1 MTHVVT
7 ESCIRCKYTDCVDV
21 CPVDCFR
28 EGPNF
33 LTIDPDEC
41 IDCAVCI
48 PECPVNAI
56 MPEEDVPADQQ
67 HMIKLNAELC
77 AHRLAEHHQA
87 QAGAARRRR
96 VERPHRQAVRTD
108 PLIGQDREP
117 LTGHR
122 TTAERRMISTDAVVI
137 GAGPVGLFQV
147 FQLGLQEIHCELIDA
162 LPHARRPVRRA
173 VSRQADLRHSGHP
186 GVQRPRADRA
196 AVTQIAP
203 MRAGIHLGRG
213 SSRSMPA
220 RRRHASVSHSRRALP
235 SRRAASSSPAA
246 SAPSSRSG

>member
-67 HMIKLNAELC
+67 HMIKLNAELV

-87 QAGAARRRR
+87 QAARC
-96 VERPHRQAVRTD
+96 PT
-108 PLIGQDREP
+108 PTNGK
-117 LTGHR
+117 
-122 TTAERRMISTDAVVI
+122 TARDKLS
-137 GAGPVGLFQV
+137 
-147 FQLGLQEIHCELIDA
+147 ELI
-162 LPHARRPVRRA
+162 R
-173 VSRQADLRHSGHP
+173 
-186 GVQRPRADRA
+186 
-196 AVTQIAP
+196 
-203 MRAGIHLGRG
+203 
-213 SSRSMPA
+213 
-220 RRRHASVSHSRRALP
+220 
-235 SRRAASSSPAA
+235 
-246 SAPSSRSG
+246 